1 MTAQMPSCAQN
12 DCWIRAA
19 IMAGMLLPFFFLLSG
34 RVYNSDVPLY
44 DSGGRFDSVPLP
56 LSLAVCLAG
65 IAIFLKYMARAKT
78 AGIFVS
84 AFVVVL
90 AISGFAAADAAGF
103 STRKAILAAQF
114 LLPTMGLIL
123 GQLINDDDQLISKV
137 FFCILAV
144 FVPMQLLA
152 GWWQGTLSLTHHLY
166 LFSIY
171 QHFQFVPVIFVAAYC
186 LVLGSPAAADRRN
199 KLALM
204 LVMGIYTLSSASYLA
219 LGLFGMG
226 TLAYLV
232 THRVRERREPRHRRD
247 FFRPLLVGGLIVG
260 TILATVAGRGIE
272 ARYDE
277 GQLFGKF
284 SAVADGKLPLNVSER
299 LEDWS
304 RFGAGV
310 AESGMSLLFG
320 HAEPLPREVRTSA
333 HNWYLDLAYN
343 FGAVALLPIG
353 VLIAV
358 TMFMA
363 WCQRA
368 RLESHHYWLLGI
380 VLFLVLVDANFKV
393 MLRQPY
399 PGLFSYFLWGV
410 LLSKLQRGARQKLVG
425 GHAA

>member
-1 MTAQMPSCAQN
+1 MSAHTPSCAQN
-12 DCWIRAA
+12 DYWMRAA
-19 IMAGMLLPFFFLLSG
+19 ITAGMLLPFFILLSG

-65 IAIFLKYMARAKT
+65 IAVFLKHMARAKA

-90 AISGFAAADAAGF
+90 AISGFSAADAAGF
-103 STRKAILAAQF
+103 SSRKAILAAQF

-137 FFCILAV
+137 FFCVLVV
-144 FVPMQLLA
+144 FVPIQLLA

-186 LVLGSPAAADRRN
+186 LVLGSPAATDRRN
-199 KLALM
+199 RLVLM
-204 LVMGIYTLSSASYLA
+204 IVMGVYTLSSASYLA
-219 LGLFGMG
+219 LGLFVMG
-226 TLAYLV
+226 TLAYLA
-232 THRVRERREPRHRRD
+232 THQFRERCEPRHRKD
-247 FFRPLLVGGLIVG
+247 FFRPLLVIGLVVG
-260 TILATVAGRGIE
+260 TVLAMVAGRGIE

-284 SAVADGKLPLNVSER
+284 SAVAEGKIPLNVSER
-299 LEDWS
+299 LDDWS
-304 RFGAGV
+304 RFGTGV
-310 AESGMSLLFG
+310 TESGMSLLFG
-320 HAEPLPREVRTSA
+320 HSEPLPREVRTSA

-343 FGAVALLPIG
+343 FGVVALLPIG

-358 TMFMA
+358 TVRLA
-363 WCQRA
+363 WRQRA
-368 RLESHHYWLLGI
+368 LLESHHYWLLAI

-410 LLSKLQRGARQKLVG
+410 LLSKLQRGSRQELVG
-425 GHAA
+425 GRAA